1 MEINPLNADLNPIC
15 PLLALFLAH
24 HILNVSRQRVNMRM
38 WDDNNTKIYVK
49 ESSFF
54 RLHSSLHRVKAGFL
68 DKSIKLFCTKTKNIF
83 IGFSIEAF

>member
-1 MEINPLNADLNPIC
+1 
-15 PLLALFLAH
+15 
-24 HILNVSRQRVNMRM
+24 MRM

-54 RLHSSLHRVKAGFL
+54 RLHSSLHRVKAGFME
-68 DKSIKLFCTKTKNIF
+68 KSMKLFCTKTKNIF